1 MILRVADRYE
11 ETLVIKLRIVK
22 VSSIEV
28 PKPISYEN
36 RPNC

>member
-1 MILRVADRYE
+1 MILQVADRYK

-22 VSSIEV
+22 ASSIEV
-28 PKPISYEN
+28 LKPISYEN